1 MLLVHIH
8 LLAFMHKGSSRSRH
22 TVPLKSIGIQ
32 YFSYLQSLER
42 EKEKNHH
49 FSQRRLV
56 KSDEVTIKE

>member
-56 KSDEVTIKE
+56 KVTKSP

>member
-42 EKEKNHH
+42 EKEKKKITI
-49 FSQRRLV
+49 SRRE
-56 KSDEVTIKE
+56 D